1 MDILSE
7 ILEKEAKKNEKYKP
21 TDVEKN
27 VELEFDIGNLL
38 ACDTN
43 ELNLQ
48 SLKYAFDRTFSYK
61 DHFVIK
67 TSLQIYS

>member
-27 VELEFDIGNLL
+27 LELEFDLGNLL

-43 ELNLQ
+43 SLDLQ
-48 SLKYAFDRTFSYK
+48 AIRHVLFNRKAFM
-61 DHFVIK
+61 I
-67 TSLQIYS
+67 I